1 MKKLIIFISAITIS
15 ISSYAQTPA
24 FEKSDLVFNAGIGF
38 GSGLYGTGYKT
49 TMPAIS
55 LSGEYGIVDDI
66 FTEGLNLGVGGYVG
80 FASSK
85 YEYSGFGG
93 TYGWKYNYTV
103 IGARG
108 AFHYTFVD
116 KLDTY
121 AGVMLGYNV
130 VSVKNIG
137 TAPIGDRTKT
147 QGSSMTS
154 SVYLGARYYLTN
166 NFAVMGELGTGVAYV
181 NIGVALKL

>member
-49 TMPAIS
+49 TMTAIS

-66 FTEGLNLGVGGYVG
+66 FTDGLNLGVGGYVG
-80 FASSK
+80 FAGSK
-85 YEYSGFGG
+85 YEHAWFGG
-93 TYGWKYNYTV
+93 NYSLKTNYTV

-116 KLDTY
+116 NLDTY
-121 AGVMLGYNV
+121 AGVMLGYKI
-130 VSVKNIG
+130 VSVKETG
-137 TAPIGDRTKT
+137 TAQYGFKT
-147 QGSSMTS
+147 QGSEITS
-154 SVYLGARYYLTN
+154 AIYIGARYYLTN

-181 NIGVALKL
+181 NIGVSLKL